1 MKPSDTTRRQ
11 LLGRALTLGL
21 GATVAA
27 CGGEGNA
34 PGGGDGGGSGGGSG
48 DGGGGSGGFTVD
60 QRSEATYRIAEKYE
74 QLMTANTAAPFE
86 ALQAWV
92 RQQPQFDEVGIGA
105 GSLWARFTD
114 GRYFL
119 FTDNW
124 RNKGVAPSFAPAAGP
139 REGDIAALLSKAGA
153 GKQVPGSDQAVLLK
167 MMKDPASF
175 SPEGDA
181 TLAKAKAALEK
192 RGWAVPAQHALTVDA
207 LKNIGQPGLLYLNTH
222 GAIFG
227 TESGRDA
234 YQDYSITTDTFIS
247 GELDK
252 AYEDDLDNRRLIY
265 HRDRSYWAE
274 IVEGK
279 HRPKYAVT
287 SFFISKYIQLA
298 PHSLVILMLCEGG
311 LPHAAVFRA
320 ALSNVGAAEIIAWQG
335 NATAAGYRTVDA
347 LFDRMTGANANDPIA
362 PANRAFD
369 FEDVWAY
376 LGAKGLLVNPASG
389 EPGSQPAPIKRFGP
403 GGFDLTNPVITKL
416 EVDWKDR
423 LIIHGGFGTEAGTV
437 SVGGQNLPVAN
448 WNADRIELMLPTA
461 PNDPP
466 GSHGDVVVTARKR
479 TSNVRP
485 LTSWRG
491 QIEYL
496 QEELVMENATGKHTR
511 QLLVDL
517 HLRGDA
523 YAIRELVDGPVEQN
537 TSLLIAASDSQ
548 ASYVVS
554 GSIKRN
560 VYGGNYTTS
569 QQGQGTLK
577 FVGSQELPTAGP
589 GAMTIVSRVN
599 APANELEI
607 SPVATLG
614 DYYRQYTDGEFR
626 DFGRLLYEL
635 NGLGFTAGGSSA
647 GAPLLFGTAFPL
659 APDGSVAPY
668 DRTIVTQDGVNRTQ
682 QTVKTAGLKASPPWR
697 PDVGL

>member
-11 LLGRALTLGL
+11 LLGRALTIGL
-21 GATVAA
+21 GGAVAA
-27 CGGEGNA
+27 CGG
-34 PGGGDGGGSGGGSG
+34 GGGGGGGFAGGVGGGGGGSGGG
-48 DGGGGSGGFTVD
+48 FTVD
-60 QRSEATYRIAEKYE
+60 ERSEATYRIAEKYE
-74 QLMTANTAAPFE
+74 QLMAAKTEAPFE
-86 ALQAWV
+86 ALQTWV

-124 RNKGVAPSFAPAAGP
+124 RNTHAAPPLALAAEPRQSDVAGLMA
-139 REGDIAALLSKAGA
+139 KAG
-153 GKQVPGSDQAVLLK
+153 KTVQVPGSDQAVLLK
-167 MMKDPASF
+167 MMEDPDSF
-175 SPEGDA
+175 SPEGDV

-192 RGWAVPAQHALTVDA
+192 RGWRVPAQHALTVDA

-222 GAIFG
+222 GAVFG
-227 TESGRDA
+227 TEKGRDA

-247 GELDK
+247 GDLDE
-252 AYEDDLDNRRLIY
+252 AYKDDLDSRRLIY

-279 HRPKYAVT
+279 RRPKYAVT

-298 PHSLVILMLCEGG
+298 PNSLVILMLCEGG
-311 LPHAAVFRA
+311 LPQAAVFRA
-320 ALSNVGAAEIIAWQG
+320 ALNNVGAAEIVAWQG
-335 NATAAGYRTVDA
+335 NSTADGYRTVDA
-347 LFDRMTGANANDPIA
+347 LFDRMTGVNANDPVA

-416 EVDWKDR
+416 EVEWKDK
-423 LIIHGGFGTEAGTV
+423 LIIHGGFGTEVGTV
-437 SVGGQNLPVAN
+437 SVGGHNLPVAT
-448 WNADRIELMLPTA
+448 WGTDRIELMLPTA

-496 QEELVMENATGKHTR
+496 QEEQVMENATGKQTK

-523 YAIRELVDGPVEQN
+523 YAIREQVDGPVMQN
-537 TSLLIAASDSQ
+537 TTLLIAASDSQ
-548 ASYVVS
+548 ASYVVG
-554 GSIKRN
+554 GSIDRN
-560 VYGGNYTTS
+560 VNGGGYTTS
-569 QQGQGTLK
+569 QQGQGTMK
-577 FVGSQELPTAGP
+577 FVGNKELPSAGP
-589 GAMTIVSRVN
+589 GAMTMISRVN

-607 SPVATLG
+607 SPLPTVG
-614 DYYRQYTDGEFR
+614 DYYREYTDGEFR
-626 DFGRLLYEL
+626 DFGRLLFEL
-635 NGLGFTAGGSSA
+635 DGLGFTGGNSSA
-647 GAPLLFGTAFPL
+647 GAPLLVGTAFPL

-668 DRTIVTQDGVNRTQ
+668 ERTIVTQNAVHRKQ
-682 QTVKTAGLKASPPWR
+682 QTVKTDGLRASPPWR